1 MIKEFLNWLLESSI
15 SGVATI
21 SYYPLLISA
30 TACLILYGGGYKKA
44 GKYVPASIIIY
55 ILLQCAKAAVKK

>member
-1 MIKEFLNWLLESSI
+1 MKKFFEWLLESSLTGI
-15 SGVATI
+15 ANI

-30 TACLILYGGGYKKA
+30 MVCLILYGGGYKNA

-55 ILLQCAKAAVKK
+55 VLLQCAKAAVKK

>member
-1 MIKEFLNWLLESSI
+1 MKKFLNWLLESSI
-15 SGVATI
+15 SSVASV

-30 TACLILYGGGYKKA
+30 MVCLILYGGGYKKA

-55 ILLQCAKAAVKK
+55 VLLQCAKAAVKK